1 MSDGDKPIADEIED
15 WGQATEQQEQQAA
28 LELFGE
34 VSEGEQKRLAQEQIA
49 SSKARWAV
57 PEGYATPSALFT
69 CYSGLISLTVVPT
82 TVEDVVAL
90 ETDNFVIE
98 LGPSHPPLLPNHIIV
113 SSHVVLVQ

>member
-49 SSKARWAV
+49 SSKARWEIGRASCR
-57 PEGYATPSALFT
+57 ER
-69 CYSGLISLTVVPT
+69 
-82 TVEDVVAL
+82 
-90 ETDNFVIE
+90 
-98 LGPSHPPLLPNHIIV
+98 V
-113 SSHVVLVQ
+113 S